1 MLDRDRILAKLDE
14 LDSYLRELAEISPE
28 SLEEYKTSIEK
39 RRACERLLHIA
50 VECVIDVCGII
61 VTNKRLGLP
70 DSEEDLF
77 RKLEEGKVISGDLAG
92 KLRLMRGFRNIIV
105 HRYGSVDDE
114 LVFEVLRKRP
124 ADFVDFKSEVLEFLK
139 RE

>member
-1 MLDRDRILAKLDE
+1 MDE
-14 LDSYLRELAEISPE
+14 LDSYLKELAEISPK

-50 VECVIDVCGII
+50 VECVIDICGII

-70 DSEEDLF
+70 GSEEDLF
-77 RKLEEGKVISGDLAG
+77 RKLEEGKVISSDLAG

-114 LVFEVLRKRP
+114 LVFEILRKRP

>member
-1 MLDRDRILAKLDE
+1 MLDKDRILAKLDE
-14 LDSYLRELAEISPE
+14 LDSYLKELAEISPK
-28 SLEEYKTSIEK
+28 SMGEYKTIEK
-39 RRACERLLHIA
+39 KRACERLLHIA

-70 DSEEDLF
+70 GSEEDLF
-77 RKLEEGKVISGDLAG
+77 RKLEEGKVISSDLAG

-114 LVFEVLRKRP
+114 LVFEVLRKGP
-124 ADFVDFKSEVLEFLK
+124 ADFVDFKSEILEFLK
-139 RE
+139 GE

>member
-1 MLDRDRILAKLDE
+1 MDE
-14 LDSYLRELAEISPE
+14 LDSYLKELAEISPK

-77 RKLEEGKVISGDLAG
+77 RKLEEGKVISSDLAG
-92 KLRLMRGFRNIIV
+92 KLRLMRGFRNIIA

-114 LVFEVLRKRP
+114 LVFEILRKRP
-124 ADFVDFKSEVLEFLK
+124 ADFVDFKSEILEVLKGE
-139 RE
+139 

>member
-14 LDSYLRELAEISPE
+14 LDSYLRELAEISPK

-50 VECVIDVCGII
+50 VECVIDTCGIM
-61 VTNKRLGLP
+61 VTNMRLGLP

-77 RKLEEGKVISGDLAG
+77 RKLEEGKVISSDLAG

>member
-1 MLDRDRILAKLDE
+1 MLDKDRILAKLDE
-14 LDSYLRELAEISPE
+14 LDSYLKELAEISPK
-28 SLEEYKTSIEK
+28 SLGEYKTIEK
-39 RRACERLLHIA
+39 KRGCERLLHIA
-50 VECVIDVCGII
+50 VECVIDICGII

-77 RKLEEGKVISGDLAG
+77 RKLEEAKVISSDLAG

-114 LVFEVLRKRP
+114 LVFETLRKGP